1 MLSSIYKT
9 KEVIVRNTVT
19 VAIKIKG
26 KVIRI
31 GIAIAV
37 VVMMMTY
44 IQEIGQEEV
53 EEKIEVEE
61 EKAKVGVGVGVM
73 VEEMVVGAEA
83 EMVVGAEVVEEGGVA
98 VQVVGEAFEG
108 EEAGAEVEV
117 EMFAILSLAIKHP
130 FEFQLDCGHLRIFV
144 I

>member
-1 MLSSIYKT
+1 MLRC
-9 KEVIVRNTVT
+9 VVR
-19 VAIKIKG
+19 
-26 KVIRI
+26 KVSFYTLII
-31 GIAIAV
+31 MDFIHYHTLNKALIA
-37 VVMMMTY
+37 Y
-44 IQEIGQEEV
+44 
-53 EEKIEVEE
+53 IEVEE

-73 VEEMVVGAEA
+73 VEEMVVGAEAEA

-130 FEFQLDCGHLRIFV
+130 FEFQLDCGHLLIFV